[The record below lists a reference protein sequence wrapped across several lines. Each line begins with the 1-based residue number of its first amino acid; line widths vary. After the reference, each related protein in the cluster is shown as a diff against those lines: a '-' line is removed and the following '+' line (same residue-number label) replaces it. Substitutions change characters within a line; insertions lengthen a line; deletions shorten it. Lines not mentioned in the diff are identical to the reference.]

1 MKDLVE
7 EAAEL
12 QALLESKGWDFC
24 FIGGLA
30 IQRWSEPRLTKD
42 MDLTMITGFGDEEP
56 FVDFLLGHY
65 TPRRSDARDF
75 ALFHRVLLLQTASGI
90 GIDIALAGLP
100 FEELAVR
107 RSILVDY
114 APGIKLRTCTAE
126 DLIVMKAFADRPQDR
141 LDLRGILVRQGTG
154 NLDWNHIWKY
164 LTPLAE
170 VKESPAI
177 LTHLK
182 ALFAEVRAGE
192 ANLSRAIRG

>member
-12 QALLESKGWDFC
+12 QTLLESKGWDYC

-30 IQRWSEPRLTKD
+30 VQRWSEPRLTKD
-42 MDLTMITGFGDEEP
+42 MDLTLITGFGDEEP

-65 TPRRSDARDF
+65 TPRRQDARDF
-75 ALFHRVLLLQTASGI
+75 ALTYRVLLLQTASGI

-107 RSILVDY
+107 RSKWVEY
-114 APGIKLRTCTAE
+114 APGIKLRTCSAE

-154 NLDWNHIWKY
+154 NLDWNHIWEQ
-164 LTPLAE
+164 LTPLVE
-170 VKESPAI
+170 VKESPEI
-177 LTHLK
+177 LIHLK
-182 ALFAEVRAGE
+182 GLLAAVRE
-192 ANLSRAIRG
+192 SEYS